1 MRVKGIGEVKAAKL
15 SSQGLTVGGT
25 GYKGVPATAAAA
37 KKEDKPV
44 AKTPEKKAEEKPV
57 AAKEVAKDAT
67 ASDCEA
73 QALDKTGKPL
83 AGAAKLAFVKSK
95 AAFIKKCEA
104 GAKASK

>member
-1 MRVKGIGEVKAAKL
+1 MRVKGIGEVNVAKFSDL
-15 SSQGLTVGGT
+15 GLTVGGT

-73 QALDKTGKPL
+73 KALGRNGKPL
-83 AGAAKLAFVKSK
+83 VGAAK